1 MFWGWVFCPS
11 VKSRANVY
19 TFVKKKISCS
29 WMDSPWDLWR
39 LKGSKWWEVLDRVC
53 FSLWSFACVISCVL
67 APKCHFFSVSEIQ
80 SCSHEWKTYTS
91 SLLKWNFA
99 SIQNYL
105 RPGSKMLWESCF
117 LYMKGRLYAHTH
129 THVGI
134 CIDAIFIDFSLS
146 WNCPSINRF

>member
-67 APKCHFFSVSEIQ
+67 APKCHFFQFLRYKAAHMNGKPILQVYLSEILQ
-80 SCSHEWKTYTS
+80 ASKIISGQAAKCFERVVFYIWKVDS
-91 SLLKWNFA
+91 
-99 SIQNYL
+99 
-105 RPGSKMLWESCF
+105 M
-117 LYMKGRLYAHTH
+117 HTH
-129 THVGI
+129 IPMWVYV
-134 CIDAIFIDFSLS
+134 
-146 WNCPSINRF
+146 